1 MRQYLDL
8 LDHVL
13 TYGSPRADR
22 TGVSTI
28 SAFAPPDMVFDLTN
42 GFPAITTKR
51 LAWKS
56 VVWELL
62 FFLRGET
69 NNTWLT
75 DRNVTIWNEWAK
87 EDGDLGPIYGA
98 QWRRWPAF
106 DGSTIDQL
114 QRVIDEIITHPQS
127 RRLIVSAWN
136 PAQISDMALPPC
148 HMLFQ
153 FYVNNNTLN
162 IKVTQRSADLF
173 LGVPFNIASYAL
185 LTHILASITHLKPGR
200 LIMSLGDAHIYT
212 NHTEQVDILFRRDPF
227 PLPYLS
233 LPHIATLEQACS
245 MNADDFRL
253 VDYKS
258 HPKIIAEIAV

>member
-13 TYGSPRADR
+13 TYGSLRNDR

-28 SAFAPPDMVFDLTN
+28 SAFAPPDMVFHLGD

-69 NNTWLT
+69 NNQWLT
-75 DRNVTIWNEWAK
+75 DRNVTIWNEWAG

-98 QWRRWPAF
+98 QWRRWPS
-106 DGSTIDQL
+106 STGAIDQL
-114 QRVIDEIITHPQS
+114 ESVIDTIKTDPTS
-127 RRLIVSAWN
+127 RRLVVSAWN
-136 PAQISDMALPPC
+136 PAQIPDMALPPC

-153 FYVNNNTLN
+153 FYVGQGTLSL
-162 IKVTQRSADLF
+162 KVTQRSADLF

-185 LTHILASITHLKPGR
+185 LTHIIASITGLKPNR
-200 LIMSLGDAHIYT
+200 LIMSFGDAHIYN
-212 NHTEQVDILFRRDPF
+212 NHRQQVDTLFHRDPF

-245 MNADDFRL
+245 MHADDFQL
-253 VDYKS
+253 INYKS
-258 HPKIIAEIAV
+258 HAKISAEIAI

>member
-28 SAFAPPDMVFDLTN
+28 SVFAPPDMTFYLRD
-42 GFPAITTKR
+42 GFPAVTTKR

-75 DRNVTIWNEWAK
+75 DRHVTIWNEWAK
-87 EDGDLGPIYGA
+87 PDGDLGPIYGA
-98 QWRRWPAF
+98 QWRRWPTRSGF
-106 DGSTIDQL
+106 IDQL
-114 QRVIDEIITHPQS
+114 QEAIHTLKTNPTS
-127 RRLIVSAWN
+127 RRMVVSAWN
-136 PAQISDMALPPC
+136 PEQLSEMALPPC
-148 HMLFQ
+148 HMFFQ
-153 FYVNNNTLN
+153 FYVQNGYLDC
-162 IKVTQRSADLF
+162 KVTQRSADLF

-185 LTHILASITHLKPGR
+185 LTHIIASITDLHPGR
-200 LIMSLGDAHIYT
+200 LIMSLGDAHIYK
-212 NHTEQVDILFRRDPF
+212 NHLAQVHTLFDRVPF
-227 PLPYLS
+227 ALPTLS
-233 LPHIATLEQACS
+233 
-245 MNADDFRL
+245 F
-253 VDYKS
+253 
-258 HPKIIAEIAV
+258 PKISSLEEVCEFDASAFLLHNYRCHGKLSGAIAV